1 MEDIPWLPKPTNEL
15 IARTVSALE
24 AALGSNLCSAVL
36 VGNAMNPARADRA
49 RGPEIL
55 AIVVPPLALTKLAE
69 RLHDPMTEGA
79 RVRVLT
85 EDELVRSADVFAL
98 ELAEWKARHRLL
110 AGRDVLKDLTPT
122 RAHLR
127 HGIETE
133 LRGLTRRMRNRVLTG
148 LATDS
153 RRDDPFDGVVAGYD
167 RLLVSAYHTLALLG
181 DEPPQNEHG
190 IVRAIAT
197 ETGAE
202 AAPFLEKL
210 DALRHGG
217 RFQPVAALEV
227 LLTFAEPLIELVD
240 SMELPA

>member
-1 MEDIPWLPKPTNEL
+1 MEDIPWLPRPTNEL
-15 IARTVSALE
+15 LGRAVAALQAALGAQLVSAL
-24 AALGSNLCSAVL
+24 L

-49 RGPEIL
+49 RAPEIL
-55 AIVVPPLALTKLAE
+55 AIVVPPLALAKLAE
-69 RLHDPMTEGA
+69 RLHDPMSEGA

-85 EDELVRSADVFAL
+85 EDDLVKSADVFAL
-98 ELAEWKARHRLL
+98 ELAEWKARHRVL
-110 AGRDVLKDLTPT
+110 AGRDLLASLTPT

-133 LRGLTRRMRNRVLTG
+133 LRGLTRRMRNRVLTA

-181 DEPPQNEHG
+181 EAPPASEHA
-190 IVRAIAT
+190 IVHAIAT

-210 DALRHGG
+210 DALRQGG
-217 RFQPVAALEV
+217 RFQPIAALEV

-240 SMELPA
+240 SMEIPA